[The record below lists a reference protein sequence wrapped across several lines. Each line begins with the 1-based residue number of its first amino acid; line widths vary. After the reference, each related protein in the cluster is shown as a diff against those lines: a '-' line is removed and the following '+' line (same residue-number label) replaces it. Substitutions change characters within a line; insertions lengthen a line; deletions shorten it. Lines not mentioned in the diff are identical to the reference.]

1 MSALVEEKPAL
12 GSDRLVRALVVD
24 DEATILEFLGM
35 GLGYEGFQVESAMDG
50 PSALAVADRFRP
62 DVVILDVMLPG
73 LDGIEV
79 CRRLRTKGDIAII
92 MLTAKGEVDDRI
104 VGLDAGADDYL
115 PKPFRFQE
123 LLARIRAV
131 LRRRDIV
138 LHRVLKAG
146 DVTLDRGTR
155 EVLRAGR
162 PVDLTPREFDL
173 LDLLLAHPGQVFPRE
188 TILNRLWG
196 YTFVGD
202 SNVIDVHI
210 STLREE
216 ARRQAAEA
224 DPGGAGCRLCAEGL
238 IDGPP
243 ATPSDPR
250 HALSLRLTALYVAIL
265 TVVLATLGFAL
276 YAQVEAFMLR
286 DAAARLERAAASAIV
301 RASGPR
307 HGPDDGTD
315 AARNL
320 LAELASRDV
329 AARILATDG
338 SVLAS
343 GATFY
348 DQPVTPDVPAG
359 ALGQAVAGQ
368 LVSTTLR
375 DGGAHQLVVL
385 VPMKSGDST
394 VGILQLTTSLAAAD
408 SLLARLRSIILL
420 GSLGAIALGAL
431 LGISVTRAALRPLAR
446 MTATSEADRGG

>member
-79 CRRLRTKGDIAII
+79 CRRLRARGDVAII
-92 MLTAKGEVDDRI
+92 MLTAKGEVEERI
-104 VGLDAGADDYL
+104 TGLDAGADDYL

-210 STLREE
+210 STLREKLG
-216 ARRQAAEA
+216 
-224 DPGGAGCRLCAEGL
+224 DKPPKL
-238 IDGPP
+238 I
-243 ATPSDPR
+243 
-250 HALSLRLTALYVAIL
+250 
-265 TVVLATLGFAL
+265 
-276 YAQVEAFMLR
+276 
-286 DAAARLERAAASAIV
+286 
-301 RASGPR
+301 
-307 HGPDDGTD
+307 
-315 AARNL
+315 
-320 LAELASRDV
+320 
-329 AARILATDG
+329 
-338 SVLAS
+338 
-343 GATFY
+343 
-348 DQPVTPDVPAG
+348 
-359 ALGQAVAGQ
+359 QAVRG
-368 LVSTTLR
+368 VGYVLR
-375 DGGAHQLVVL
+375 A
-385 VPMKSGDST
+385 
-394 VGILQLTTSLAAAD
+394 
-408 SLLARLRSIILL
+408 
-420 GSLGAIALGAL
+420 
-431 LGISVTRAALRPLAR
+431 
-446 MTATSEADRGG
+446 